1 MKVYPIFKKEL
12 KSYFVSPVA
21 YIALTVFL
29 LISGWFFS
37 SSFFLINQAT
47 LRGGFNVIPLIFLF
61 FAPAITMRLISE
73 EKKSGT
79 IELLVTMP
87 VRDSEIILGK
97 FFAAL
102 ALLSVAVLLTFP
114 YAIIVSFLG
123 DLDWGPV
130 IGGYLGLILM
140 GAAYL
145 AIGLFASSLTE
156 NQVIAFIIAL
166 LFVFTLF
173 MLDKV
178 LMFVPEGLV
187 SILEYLSIEYH
198 FTNISRGVIDSRD
211 IIYYLSLTIFTL
223 LLATRGLGSRRWS

>member
-1 MKVYPIFKKEL
+1 MKIYPIFKKEL

-21 YIALTVFL
+21 YIVLTVFL

-47 LRGGFNVIPLIFLF
+47 LRGGFSIIPIIFIF
-61 FAPAITMRLISE
+61 FAPAITMRLIAE

-145 AIGLFASSLTE
+145 AIGLFASTLTE
-156 NQVIAFIIAL
+156 NQVVAFIIGL
-166 LFVFTLF
+166 FFVFTLF

-178 LMFVPEGLV
+178 LIFVPQGLV

-211 IIYYLSLTIFTL
+211 IIYYLSLIIFTL
-223 LLATRGLGSRRWS
+223 FLAIRGLGNRRWS

>member
-1 MKVYPIFKKEL
+1 MKIYPIFKKEL

-21 YIALTVFL
+21 YIVLTVFL

-47 LRGGFNVIPLIFLF
+47 LREGFNIIPIIFIF

-73 EKKSGT
+73 EKKSRT
-79 IELLVTMP
+79 IEILVTMP
-87 VRDSEIILGK
+87 VRDSEIVLGK

-102 ALLSVAVLLTFP
+102 TLLSAAVLLTVP

-130 IGGYLGLILM
+130 IGGYVGLILM
-140 GAAYL
+140 GAAYV

-166 LFVFTLF
+166 LFVFILF
-173 MLDKV
+173 MLNKI
-178 LMFVPEGLV
+178 LIFVPQGMV

-211 IIYYLSLTIFTL
+211 IIYYLSLIIFTL
-223 LLATRGLGSRRWS
+223 LLAIRGLGSRRWR

>member
-1 MKVYPIFKKEL
+1 M
-12 KSYFVSPVA
+12 
-21 YIALTVFL
+21 LTVFL

-47 LRGGFNVIPLIFLF
+47 LRGGFNIIPLIFLF

-97 FFAAL
+97 FFAAM

-114 YAIIVSFLG
+114 YAIIISFLG

-130 IGGYLGLILM
+130 MGGYLGLILM

-156 NQVIAFIIAL
+156 NQVVAFIVAL
-166 LFVFTLF
+166 LFAFTLF

-178 LMFVPEGLV
+178 LMFVPQGLV

-211 IIYYLSLTIFTL
+211 IIYYLSLIIFSL
-223 LLATRGLGSRRWS
+223 LLAVRGLGSRRWR